1 MQKFAKTLDNL
12 VGQIDSLQA
21 IATSAQGLKNEDL
34 RKLIQ
39 ASADPKI
46 QARASFVGAKANVE
60 YFKALVAAAAQELQ
74 IIADLTDLDVEFPVE
89 EMEAPA
95 VPAEPSVTSEPP
107 VSAPEVEA
115 APAAEETVVDV
126 ALGDGVEIIYNDDKE
141 LFLKLPDTSVLKVTE
156 ATARDKALLASKRAT
171 DKPFMIGASVV
182 SVAVEGGRVLFQ
194 NEKEMYLEH
203 TDKSVLKLVE
213 ASPRDKAK
221 ITAATK
227 YNL

>member
-1 MQKFAKTLDNL
+1 MQKFAKTLDSL
-12 VGQIDSLQA
+12 VGQLDSLQA

-89 EMEAPA
+89 EMETPA
-95 VPAEPSVTSEPP
+95 APAEPVTSEPP

-115 APAAEETVVDV
+115 APAADETVVDV

-203 TDKSVLKLVE
+203 ADKSVLKLVE

-227 YNL
+227 S